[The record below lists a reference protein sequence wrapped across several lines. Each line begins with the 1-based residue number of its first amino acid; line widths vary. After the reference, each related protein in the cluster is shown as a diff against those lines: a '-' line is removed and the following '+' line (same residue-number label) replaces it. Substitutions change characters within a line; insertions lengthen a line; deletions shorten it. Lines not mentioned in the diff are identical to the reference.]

1 MWDSTLIVVLVAP
14 QALLDTRY
22 GLRFGNESLG
32 LPGTPSS
39 SLPSG
44 VGSSSS
50 SATTTST
57 SDSSATA
64 SVSPH
69 EFASAA
75 AALQAGDAMVLL
87 LAQRIGDLVLA
98 ANRSSAHG
106 VPPVGV
112 NATALAEDELV
123 SSIIG
128 LEQGQVSPLLRQT
141 VDAYLQDLNNRMG
154 VAAIVDYSVTG
165 VTVAVLVVM
174 YLFVFRIAVRTL
186 LHEARRTQV
195 AGRVSGLWGRVV
207 GATLVA
213 HLVVCASQ
221 DFLRLLPETVIDNSP
236 VLKKLFAPEPLSLSN
251 KIFATRSSRAYG

>member
-1 MWDSTLIVVLVAP
+1 MDTTLIVVLVAA

-39 SLPSG
+39 SLSSG

-50 SATTTST
+50 TVTTTT

-165 VTVAVLVVM
+165 VTVAVLVIM

-195 AGRVSGLWGRVV
+195 CRGVCRGCGSCCGGSVGLPYSWAVR
-207 GATLVA
+207 TF
-213 HLVVCASQ
+213 CAS
-221 DFLRLLPETVIDNSP
+221 SP
-236 VLKKLFAPEPLSLSN
+236 
-251 KIFATRSSRAYG
+251 RR